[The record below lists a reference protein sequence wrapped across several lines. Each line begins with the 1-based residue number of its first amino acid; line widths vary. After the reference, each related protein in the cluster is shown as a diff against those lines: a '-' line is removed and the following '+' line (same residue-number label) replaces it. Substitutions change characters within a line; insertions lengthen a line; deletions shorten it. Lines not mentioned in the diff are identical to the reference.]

1 MRINHNVTAQ
11 LANINLKKTNKKL
24 SSSLESLSS
33 GYKIN
38 SAADDAAG
46 LAISKKMRT
55 QIRALDQASRNAE
68 DGTSIIQ
75 TAEGAL
81 SEIEAIIQRMR
92 ELSVQAANDTN
103 ILEDRE
109 SIQVEI
115 DKLLEEVDRIG
126 STTEYNGKGLLDGSC
141 TRVVTYDTNGLS
153 TLSISEGVKA
163 GDYKI
168 KVTDLAEPASRQL
181 VYSIPSEGVST
192 IYINGAS
199 IEISSKDLPEDAE
212 AKIKDACDKLDIEIV
227 GSANGG
233 LTLDLQTRAKGKS
246 QFINLDGAVDAAC
259 KGESRGEN
267 ASCTLVSGF
276 SDQVVC
282 TEDGN
287 NLLIEDSSG
296 FKMQIAIE
304 TLSVAH
310 GNRPAGSSAA
320 EGNEATISVYD
331 TGSMLLQIGANE
343 HQTMAVDFPEVSC
356 RTLKF
361 KESSGT
367 SLVNVCSREGAS
379 KAISTFDDAIR
390 SVSGTRAQLGAYQNR
405 LDSTVASL
413 DISSEN
419 ITGSMSRIIDTDM
432 AAAMTN
438 YTQESVL
445 VQASTTIL
453 AQANNRPQQILSL
466 LQS

>member
-24 SSSLESLSS
+24 TSSLESLSS

-282 TEDGN
+282 
-287 NLLIEDSSG
+287 
-296 FKMQIAIE
+296 
-304 TLSVAH
+304 
-310 GNRPAGSSAA
+310 
-320 EGNEATISVYD
+320 
-331 TGSMLLQIGANE
+331 
-343 HQTMAVDFPEVSC
+343 
-356 RTLKF
+356 
-361 KESSGT
+361 SGT
-367 SLVNVCSREGAS
+367 C
-379 KAISTFDDAIR
+379 
-390 SVSGTRAQLGAYQNR
+390 Q
-405 LDSTVASL
+405 
-413 DISSEN
+413 
-419 ITGSMSRIIDTDM
+419 
-432 AAAMTN
+432 
-438 YTQESVL
+438 
-445 VQASTTIL
+445 
-453 AQANNRPQQILSL
+453 
-466 LQS
+466 